1 MRALTDATEQR
12 GFDALF
18 SKITKFDG
26 KDAQQCHSWLNQ
38 VHVTCQES
46 GRNFQQAL
54 MFCAE
59 GTVLSVLSGL
69 NPRLSEEEVKE
80 EMRCFSP
87 IPTRR
92 QAIEMM
98 RTMRQEDDKQM
109 RQYIVRH
116 KVAHT
121 RAHRI
126 SPDDQ
131 ISSSE
136 IIEFAMT
143 LQPIIQDKLLKRIDG
158 NRPPRSLREAYHQAL
173 DLERKNQ
180 ITKRYEMTVQVSQI
194 LDGTLEEDME
204 EVDAMELC
212 PRHSTKSVFHRNDR
226 DKGNFGSIGRGSQND
241 NQDRRQNYEG
251 NLTGSTR
258 RRYNQ
263 NQNRNF
269 HSQYQNKTCKVGHHI
284 PSL

>member
-1 MRALTDATEQR
+1 MEKISETNHLMAQQEIAHQRALQALLLHQEQSNENQEIAQRVQTQALRALTDAIEQR
-12 GFDALF
+12 GFNALF
-18 SKITKFDG
+18 SRITKFDG
-26 KDAQQCHSWLNQ
+26 KDPQQCHSWLNQ
-38 VHVTCQES
+38 VHVACQES

-69 NPRLSEEEVKE
+69 NPRLSEEVKE
-80 EMRCFSP
+80 EMMTCFSP

-98 RTMRQEDDKQM
+98 RTMCQDDDEQM
-109 RQYIVRH
+109 HQYIVRH

-143 LQPIIQDKLLKRIDG
+143 L
-158 NRPPRSLREAYHQAL
+158 
-173 DLERKNQ
+173 
-180 ITKRYEMTVQVSQI
+180 
-194 LDGTLEEDME
+194 
-204 EVDAMELC
+204 
-212 PRHSTKSVFHRNDR
+212 
-226 DKGNFGSIGRGSQND
+226 
-241 NQDRRQNYEG
+241 
-251 NLTGSTR
+251 
-258 RRYNQ
+258 
-263 NQNRNF
+263 
-269 HSQYQNKTCKVGHHI
+269 
-284 PSL
+284 

>member
-12 GFDALF
+12 GFNALF
-18 SKITKFDG
+18 SRITKFDG
-26 KDAQQCHSWLNQ
+26 KDPQKCHSWLNQ
-38 VHVTCQES
+38 VHVACQES
-46 GRNFQQAL
+46 GRNFRQAL

-80 EMRCFSP
+80 EMMRCFSP
-87 IPTRR
+87 IPMRR

-98 RTMRQEDDKQM
+98 RTMHQEDDEQM
-109 RQYIVRH
+109 HQYIVRH
-116 KVAHT
+116 EVAHT

-158 NRPPRSLREAYHQAL
+158 DRPPRSLREAYHQAL

-180 ITKRYEMTVQVSQI
+180 ITKRYEMTEQVSQI
-194 LDGTLEEDME
+194 SDCMLEEDIE

-212 PRHSTKSVFHRNDR
+212 PRDNTKRVFHGNDR
-226 DKGNFGSIGRGSQND
+226 GKRNFGSVGRGSFG
-241 NQDRRQNYEG
+241 R
-251 NLTGSTR
+251 GS
-258 RRYNQ
+258 
-263 NQNRNF
+263 
-269 HSQYQNKTCKVGHHI
+269 
-284 PSL
+284 